1 MMNLLKKRKMLL
13 ISMIVCMSFLLL
25 FSQSAFAAAHE
36 VKLSA
41 STESGNI
48 GGQVTVKINITDALD
63 LEGGQFDLA
72 FDPLILE
79 PKSAARGDFVPDV
92 SGNVFDYNLEL
103 EDGKIRVLWVLAAG
117 SLKDSGVV
125 GTIVFDLLDDGVTNL
140 TFSNVTMA
148 PDDVEVGI
156 HTSGTVTVMSIAAAK
171 QAAIDDADEAIAD
184 LPDCEDIT
192 LADKADVEAARELVD
207 YAMDEYDV
215 VVADFDDYAKLE
227 CAEEMIEQLEAIKAA
242 CDAVNALPSVSNLTL
257 DHKADVVAARAL
269 VNKAKADYDLTDAD
283 FTCLTTLVAAENRIK
298 ELEGLKPTPP
308 TGGGM
313 PFVMIAGGA
322 IALTGVVGYFKRI
335 RKLDK

>member
-1 MMNLLKKRKMLL
+1 MKLFKKSRAL
-13 ISMIVCMSFLLL
+13 SIVFVVCLAFLFL
-25 FSQSAFAAAHE
+25 FSQVAFAAAHG

-41 STESGNI
+41 STESGI
-48 GGQVTVKINITDALD
+48 TGGQVTVKINISDAED
-63 LEGGQFDLA
+63 TEGGQFDLA
-72 FDPLILE
+72 FDPDILE
-79 PKSAARGDFVPDV
+79 PKSAARGDFVPDA

-103 EDGKIRVLWVLAAG
+103 EDGKIRVLWVIAAG
-117 SLKDSGVV
+117 SEKDSGVV
-125 GTIVFDLLDDGVTNL
+125 GTIVFDLLDDGETSL

-148 PDDVEVGI
+148 PDDVEVDAP
-156 HTSGTVTVMSIAAAK
+156 TSGKVTVISIEAAR

-215 VVADFDDYAKLE
+215 EEDDFEDYAKLE
-227 CAEEMIEQLEAIKAA
+227 CAEEMIAKLEAIKAA
-242 CDAVNALPSVSNLTL
+242 CDAVNALPSVSSLKL
-257 DHKADVVAARAL
+257 DDKPDVVAARAL
-269 VNKAKADYDLTDAD
+269 VTKAKADHDAVDAD
-283 FTCLTTLVAAENRIK
+283 FACLSTLVAAENRIK

-322 IALTGVVGYFKRI
+322 IALTGMIGYFRRI